1 MGVKRVVN
9 MVKNLDNWAE
19 YLIYKIGGKKK
30 DSFLFKLKNGQTVLA
45 PRRILPEFKESFF
58 EEVYFKN
65 LPSQLE
71 DTYNP
76 NVLDIGANVGYF
88 SLCTILKL
96 NKPHIYAYEPIKGNY
111 QLLQQNI
118 DRAPYDG
125 LRLYNMAVSNLPG
138 DITLRF
144 SEDDITTSASLLS
157 NATGTHEEVVK
168 CTTLEDIMR
177 ENKLRKI
184 DLLKMDCEGAE
195 YNILYNTTPEL
206 YAKINCIALETHAG
220 SGEKENHDALLAF
233 LKSAGY
239 QTKTS
244 NGNFIW
250 AYKEPT
256 EWVLHPI
263 NDR

>member
-1 MGVKRVVN
+1 
-9 MVKNLDNWAE
+9 
-19 YLIYKIGGKKK
+19 
-30 DSFLFKLKNGQTVLA
+30 
-45 PRRILPEFKESFF
+45 
-58 EEVYFKN
+58 
-65 LPSQLE
+65 
-71 DTYNP
+71 
-76 NVLDIGANVGYF
+76 
-88 SLCTILKL
+88 
-96 NKPHIYAYEPIKGNY
+96 
-111 QLLQQNI
+111 
-118 DRAPYDG
+118 
-125 LRLYNMAVSNLPG
+125 MAVSNLPG

-256 EWVLHPI
+256 EWVQHPV

>member
-1 MGVKRVVN
+1 MGVQRVVN

-19 YLIYKIGGKKK
+19 YLLYKIGGKKK
-30 DSFLFKLKNGQTVLA
+30 DSFLFKLKNGQTVLV

-65 LPSQLE
+65 LPSKLL
-71 DTYNP
+71 DTYSP
-76 NVLDIGANVGYF
+76 KVLDIGANVGYF
-88 SLCTILKL
+88 SLCATLKL
-96 NKPHIYAYEPIKGNY
+96 KKPDIYAYEPIKGNY
-111 QLLQQNI
+111 HLLQQNAN
-118 DRAPYDG
+118 RAPYDR
-125 LRLYNMAVSNLPG
+125 LRLNNMAVSNMLG

-177 ENKLRKI
+177 DNKLVWI

-195 YNILYNTTPEL
+195 YNILYNTTPQQF
-206 YAKINCIALETHAG
+206 AKINCIALETHAG
-220 SGEKENHDALLAF
+220 SGDKENHHALETF
-233 LKSAGY
+233 LKGAGY

-250 AYKEPT
+250 AYKEPAV
-256 EWVLHPI
+256 WAHHPV

>member
-1 MGVKRVVN
+1 MGVQRVVN

-19 YLIYKIGGKKK
+19 YLLYKIGGKKK
-30 DSFLFKLKNGQTVLA
+30 ASFLFKLKNGQTVLT

-65 LPSQLE
+65 LPSKLKE
-71 DTYNP
+71 TYSP
-76 NVLDIGANVGYF
+76 SVLDIGANVGYF
-88 SLCTILKL
+88 SLCAILKL
-96 NKPHIYAYEPIKGNY
+96 EKPDIYAYEPIKGNY
-111 QLLQQNI
+111 HLLQQNI

-125 LRLYNMAVSNLPG
+125 LRLYNMAVSNKPG
-138 DITLRF
+138 DITLRY

-177 ENKLRKI
+177 DNKLRRI

-195 YNILYNTTPEL
+195 YNILYNTTPQQF
-206 YAKINCIALETHAG
+206 AKINCIAMETHAG

-250 AYKEPT
+250 AYKEPA
-256 EWVLHPI
+256 EWVLHPVS
-263 NDR
+263 DR

>member
-1 MGVKRVVN
+1 MGLQRVVN

-19 YLIYKIGGKKK
+19 YLMYKIGGKKK
-30 DSFLFKLKNGQTVLA
+30 DSFMFRLKNGQTVLA

-65 LPSQLE
+65 LPAQLM

-76 NVLDIGANVGYF
+76 IVLDIGANVGYF
-88 SLCTILKL
+88 SLCAILKL
-96 NKPHIYAYEPIKGNY
+96 KKPYIYAYEPIKGNY
-111 QLLQQNI
+111 HLLQQNI
-118 DRAPYDG
+118 DRAPYEG
-125 LRLYNMAVSNLPG
+125 LKPFNMAVSNKAG

-157 NATGTHEEVVK
+157 NATGSHEEVVK

-177 ENKLRKI
+177 DNKLNRI

-195 YNILYNTTPEL
+195 YNILYNTTPQQF
-206 YAKINCIALETHAG
+206 AKINCIALETHAG
-220 SGEKENHDALLAF
+220 SGEKENHNALEAF

-239 QTKTS
+239 QTQTS

-250 AYKEPT
+250 AYNNPIA
-256 EWVLHPI
+256 WVLHPV